1 MKTIDPQRSLA
12 PTDALRERAR
22 RLGLKGLLTH
32 WEEIAKEPWVA
43 SLVAWEEE
51 ERGRVSL
58 ERRITAAKIGAFKP
72 MADFD
77 WSWPKRIDR
86 ELVTDFF
93 TFGFLNE
100 GANAIVLGPNG
111 VGKSMLAQN
120 LAYQAVLRGHRVR
133 YITAS
138 DMLSDLAAQDASRAL
153 ARRTQYYAN
162 LHLLVIDEVGYL
174 SFDSR
179 YADLLFEVVS
189 RRYRDGRS
197 IVLTTNKE
205 FAEWSTVFP
214 NATCVVTLVDR
225 LMHRAEIL
233 TIEGE
238 SYRLKEAMD
247 RAAQKASA
255 RSAKR
260 APGNRASTSPTATP

>member
-1 MKTIDPQRSLA
+1 MKKIDPKRSTG
-12 PTDALRERAR
+12 PSDSLRDRAQHLR
-22 RLGLKGLLTH
+22 LKGLLSH
-32 WEEIAKEPWVA
+32 WDEIANEPWVA
-43 SLVAWEEE
+43 SLIAWEQE
-51 ERGRVSL
+51 ERGRLSL

-93 TFGFLNE
+93 TFGFLTE

-120 LAYQAVLRGHRVR
+120 LAYQAVLRGNRVR

-260 APGNRASTSPTATP
+260 PKSTATTTTP